1 MEVLMNEM
9 WQDAML
15 EAFRETSRKLGLF
28 LPKLLA
34 LLTFLALGVLAG
46 WLVKTLLMRLLS
58 ALRFDAFCERL
69 GLMPALVRAGML
81 QPASALIGRLSF
93 WTVFL
98 LFTLMGI
105 DALNLPATANLM
117 SVLLGF
123 LPNVLTSAFVLLFG
137 VLLGNFLSE
146 AALIASVNAQLQEAR
161 IIARLVRW
169 GVWLFTGAMV
179 LTELGIA
186 KEIVVAAFCIIFGG
200 AVLALA
206 IAVGLGGRH
215 IAREKLERRLRR
227 TRREEDEL
235 THI

>member
-1 MEVLMNEM
+1 MSTKEM
-9 WQDAML
+9 WENAMV
-15 EAFRETSRKLGLF
+15 EAFRETSLRLALF

-34 LLTFLALGVLAG
+34 FLSFLVLGVLAG
-46 WLVKTLLMRLLS
+46 WLVKALLLRLMS

-69 GLMPALVRAGML
+69 GLMPALVRAGVV

-93 WTVFL
+93 WAVFL

-117 SVLLGF
+117 SILVGF
-123 LPNVLTSAFVLLFG
+123 LPNVLTSAVVLLFG
-137 VLLGNFLSE
+137 ILLGNFLSE
-146 AALIASVNAQLQEAR
+146 AALIATVNAQIQEAR

-169 GVWLFTGAMV
+169 SVWLFTGAMV

-200 AVLALA
+200 TVLALA

-215 IAREKLERRLRR
+215 IAREKLERRIRR